1 MSAFVVSPT
10 HIDVLLSVALHGPSD
25 ASSEGPLGW
34 SPPYVNDLLDEE
46 TGPLT
51 VSLCTAAGAALLA
64 ECIASVSYRYSGSRE
79 LPGPIP
85 TPIPEQYEFS
95 DLGSCLSIAE
105 SCKALD
111 CFEYQS
117 CEHRGWLDSGARL
130 FGERLRS
137 SLTSVLPGTWDAPWE
152 WSPEILVERGLIP
165 GGSGS
170 YSSKEAPNGR

>member
-10 HIDVLLSVALHGPSD
+10 HIDVLLSVALHGPRD

-34 SPPYVNDLLDEE
+34 SAPYVNDLVDEE

-51 VSLCTAAGAALLA
+51 ASLCSAAGAALLA

-85 TPIPEQYEFS
+85 TPAPEQYEFS
-95 DLGSCLSIAE
+95 DLGSCLSISE
-105 SCKALD
+105 SCKAID

-117 CEHRGWLDSGARL
+117 CEHREWSDSGAHA
-130 FGERLRS
+130 FCERLRS
-137 SLTSVLPGTWDAPWE
+137 NLTSVLPGTWDAPWE
-152 WSPEILVERGLIP
+152 WSPEVLAERGLIP
-165 GGSGS
+165 GGTATHRSMETHDGS
-170 YSSKEAPNGR
+170 